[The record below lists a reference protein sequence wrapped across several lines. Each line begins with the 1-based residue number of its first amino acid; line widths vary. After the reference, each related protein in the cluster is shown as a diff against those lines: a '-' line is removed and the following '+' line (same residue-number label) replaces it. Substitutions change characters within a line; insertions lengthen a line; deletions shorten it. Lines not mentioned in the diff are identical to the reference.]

1 MLYKNIIFSYDYNL
15 NSNELNDE
23 AWKKMIFSFIENL
36 KSRPNGLLIIN
47 SLQKFLDNRIDS
59 LVFSNIKNIGNEDNY
74 IYVPSKNLIYK
85 IPCLIEPL
93 LQSTMDTEEMVSIQI
108 MSKNIFEYK
117 ESNFVFSPKYMTE
130 LEELIEFKDED
141 IFSFFVNQIIKVLR
155 FYEKIKLK
163 EDILENA
170 AIIYGINGLSLKIN
184 NNLIT
189 ENVIR
194 KEWNKLPRISPI
206 YFIGI

>member
-23 AWKKMIFSFIENL
+23 AWKKMIVSLIENL

-85 IPCLIEPL
+85 I
-93 LQSTMDTEEMVSIQI
+93 
-108 MSKNIFEYK
+108 F
-117 ESNFVFSPKYMTE
+117 
-130 LEELIEFKDED
+130 
-141 IFSFFVNQIIKVLR
+141 
-155 FYEKIKLK
+155 
-163 EDILENA
+163 
-170 AIIYGINGLSLKIN
+170 
-184 NNLIT
+184 
-189 ENVIR
+189 
-194 KEWNKLPRISPI
+194 
-206 YFIGI
+206 